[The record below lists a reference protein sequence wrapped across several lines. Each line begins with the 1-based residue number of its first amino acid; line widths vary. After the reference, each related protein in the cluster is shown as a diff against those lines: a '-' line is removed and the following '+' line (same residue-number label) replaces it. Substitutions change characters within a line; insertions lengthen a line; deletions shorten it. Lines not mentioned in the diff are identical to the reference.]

1 MSKVESTAGIK
12 KIATN
17 KKAYHDYHIIESVE
31 AGMVLTGTEI
41 KSIRLGRVNLRDA
54 YVQIRNGEAWLVNM
68 HIAPY
73 SHGNRENHE
82 PRRERKLLLHRREIN
97 RLLGKVNERGYTIV
111 PLRLYLRNNRA
122 KVEIALVR
130 GKRLYDKRRAIAK
143 RDAERE
149 LRRSLK
155 HHE

>member
-1 MSKVESTAGIK
+1 MSKTTASGIK
-12 KIATN
+12 PIATN
-17 KKAYHDYHIIESVE
+17 KKALHDYHIVETLE

-54 YVQIRNGEAWLVNM
+54 YVLIRNGEAWLLNA

-73 SHGNRENHE
+73 THATRENHE
-82 PRRERKLLLHRREIN
+82 PRRERKLLLHRREID
-97 RLLGKVNERGYTIV
+97 RWLGKVNEKGFTIV
-111 PLRLYLRNNRA
+111 PLRLYLRNNKA

-130 GKRLYDKRRAIAK
+130 GKRQYDKRAAIAK
-143 RDAERE
+143 RDAERD

-155 HHE
+155 HGE